1 VSADGNDFSGMTI
14 GSSNGSQSTSSTQTT
29 RSTNDFISVV
39 PPLDGSIVT
48 RSAIHLFPD
57 HRRVITR
64 PFLPGQEFLIQGIS
78 RAESVIERLLAMS
91 DEEVESTLTA
101 TIAQF
106 DRRHA
111 DLLTVFREH
120 FSLIAHRLPLVNVQP
135 DAVDQTRR
143 DLIGAYFTQEY
154 AVEGAALFNPS
165 IVAHPDQTELNPGE
179 LRFIMSARAV
189 GEGHVSS
196 VEFRTGVITG
206 IHKLEID
213 PPGRF
218 LTAGTTMPLPMSRD
232 FLSDSLSRQGDAI
245 SAESILRLLPDEFT
259 PRDLELILRSS
270 EADSPRRDAHDGILE
285 RIRRTAESS
294 FCLTFDPISK
304 LSERVIFPSS
314 PAESHG
320 MEDARFV
327 RFVDDDFAAQS
338 VSFEPV
344 AHENLVT
351 YYGTYTAFDGAKVAP
366 HMLKTRDFTTFEIQP
381 MIGAAAQ
388 NKGMALFPRKID
400 GEFWGISRWDR
411 ENISVATSPDTL
423 RWGQPVV
430 VQAPVH
436 SWEVVQLGACTSPME
451 TDVGWLVLTH
461 GVGPMRVYSIGAL
474 LLDIN
479 DPTQVIGQLETPLL
493 SPQGDEREGYVPNVI
508 YSCGA
513 LIHQGVVVLP
523 YGCSDASI
531 RFAFVDLEGLLALL
545 TESPLGSRTPLP
557 TGEAA

>member
-1 VSADGNDFSGMTI
+1 MSTGGTDFSGLAI
-14 GSSNGSQSTSSTQTT
+14 GSASGSQSSSSTETT
-29 RSTNDFISVV
+29 RSTNDYISVV

-91 DEEVESTLTA
+91 DAEVERTLLA

-106 DRRHA
+106 DRRHG

-120 FSLIAHRLPLVNVQP
+120 FKLISHRLPLVNVNP
-135 DAVDQTRR
+135 DTMEQTRR

-154 AVEGAALFNPS
+154 AIEGAALFNPS
-165 IVAHPDQTELNPGE
+165 IVAHPDQSDLKSGE

-206 IHKLEID
+206 IHQLEID
-213 PPGRF
+213 APGRF
-218 LTAGTTMPLPMSRD
+218 LTAGTTSPLPMSRD

-259 PRDLELILRSS
+259 PSDLELVLRSS
-270 EADSPRRDAHDGILE
+270 EADSPRRDTNDGILE

-294 FCLTFDPISK
+294 FCLTFDPISD

-327 RFVDDDFAAQS
+327 RFVDDNDAAQRATDES
-338 VSFEPV
+338 G
-344 AHENLVT
+344 AQENEVT
-351 YYGTYTAFDGAKVAP
+351 YYGTYTAFDGTKVAP
-366 HMLKTRDFTTFEIQP
+366 HMLKTRDFATFEIQP

-423 RWGQPVV
+423 RWGEPVV
-430 VQAPVH
+430 IQAPVH
-436 SWEVVQLGACTSPME
+436 SWEIVQLGACTSPME
-451 TDVGWLVLTH
+451 TDAGWLVLTH

-474 LLDIN
+474 LLDID
-479 DPTQVIGQLETPLL
+479 DPTQVIGQLATPLL

-513 LIHQGVVVLP
+513 LIHDGVVVLP

-531 RFAFVDLEGLLALL
+531 RFAFVDLAGLLVLL
-545 TESPLGSRTPLP
+545 TESPLAKEKS
-557 TGEAA
+557 

>member
-1 VSADGNDFSGMTI
+1 
-14 GSSNGSQSTSSTQTT
+14 
-29 RSTNDFISVV
+29 
-39 PPLDGSIVT
+39 
-48 RSAIHLFPD
+48 
-57 HRRVITR
+57 
-64 PFLPGQEFLIQGIS
+64 
-78 RAESVIERLLAMS
+78 
-91 DEEVESTLTA
+91 
-101 TIAQF
+101 
-106 DRRHA
+106 
-111 DLLTVFREH
+111 LLTVFREH
-120 FSLIAHRLPLVNVQP
+120 FALISHRLPLVNVQP
-135 DAVDQTRR
+135 SAVGQTRR

-165 IVAHPDQTELNPGE
+165 IVAHPDQSELNPGE

-213 PPGRF
+213 SPGRF

-294 FCLTFDPISK
+294 FCLTFDPASE

-320 MEDARFV
+320 MEDARSV

-351 YYGTYTAFDGAKVAP
+351 YYGTYTAFDGTKVAP
-366 HMLKTRDFTTFEIQP
+366 HMLKTRDFATFEIQP

-423 RWGQPVV
+423 RWGDPVV

-479 DPTQVIGQLETPLL
+479 DPTQVIGQLDTPLL

-513 LIHQGVVVLP
+513 LIHDGVVVLP

-531 RFAFVDLEGLLALL
+531 RFAFVDLAGLLALL
-545 TESPLGSRTPLP
+545 TESPLNSNAPVT
-557 TGEAA
+557 TDEAA

>member
-1 VSADGNDFSGMTI
+1 MSADDTDFRGMTI
-14 GSSNGSQSTSSTQTT
+14 GSSHGSLSTSSIEST
-29 RSTNDFISVV
+29 RYTNDYISAV
-39 PPLDGSIVT
+39 PPLEGSLVT
-48 RSAIHLFPD
+48 RSEIHLFPD

-91 DEEVESTLTA
+91 DEEVERTLIA

-106 DRRHA
+106 DRRHG

-120 FSLIAHRLPLVNVQP
+120 FALVAHRLPLVNVNP
-135 DAVDQTRR
+135 ADVDQPRR

-154 AVEGAALFNPS
+154 AIEGAALFNPS
-165 IVAHPDQTELNPGE
+165 IVAHPDQDGLRPGE

-196 VEFRTGVITG
+196 VEFRTGVITDL
-206 IHKLEID
+206 HKLEID
-213 PPGRF
+213 APGRF
-218 LTAGTTMPLPMSRD
+218 LTAGTTRPLPMSRE
-232 FLSDSLSRQGDAI
+232 FLSDSLNQQGDAI
-245 SAESILRLLPDEFT
+245 SAEPILHLLPDEFT
-259 PRDLELILRSS
+259 PSDLELVLQTI
-270 EADSPRRDAHDGILE
+270 EADSPRRDAHDGMLE

-294 FCLTFDPISK
+294 FCLTFDPISE

-327 RFVDDDFAAQS
+327 RFIDKES
-338 VSFEPV
+338 TTPGSPGETR
-344 AHENLVT
+344 VT

-366 HMLKTRDFTTFEIQP
+366 HILTTRDFATFEIQP

-388 NKGMALFPRKID
+388 NKGMALFPRMID
-400 GEFWGISRWDR
+400 GKFWGISRWDR

-423 RWGQPVV
+423 RWGEPVV
-430 VQAPVH
+430 VQVPVH

-451 TDVGWLVLTH
+451 TDAGWLVLTH

-474 LLDIN
+474 LLDLN
-479 DPTQVIGQLETPLL
+479 DPTQVIGQLDTPLL

-513 LIHQGVVVLP
+513 LIHDGVVVLP

-531 RFAFVDLEGLLALL
+531 RFAFVDLAGLLIVL
-545 TESPLGSRTPLP
+545 TDSPVNTHSPLTN
-557 TGEAA
+557 GEAA

>member
-1 VSADGNDFSGMTI
+1 MSTEGTDFSGMTI
-14 GSSNGSQSTSSTQTT
+14 GSSSGSLST
-29 RSTNDFISVV
+29 RSTETIRSTNEFISVL
-39 PPLDGSIVT
+39 PPLDDSIVS

-57 HRRVITR
+57 HRRVIIR

-91 DEEVESTLTA
+91 DDEVERTLTA
-101 TIAQF
+101 TLTQF
-106 DRRHA
+106 DRRHG

-120 FSLIAHRLPLVNVQP
+120 FTLVAHWLALVNVSP
-135 DAVDQTRR
+135 AAVDQPRR

-154 AVEGAALFNPS
+154 AIEGAALFNPS
-165 IVAHPDQTELNPGE
+165 IVAHPDQDNLRPGE

-218 LTAGTTMPLPMSRD
+218 LTAGTTISLPISRK
-232 FLSDSLSRQGDAI
+232 FLSDSLNQHGDAT
-245 SAESILRLLPDEFT
+245 STELILRLLPDEFT
-259 PRDLELILRSS
+259 TSELESVLQSI
-270 EADSPRRDAHDGILE
+270 EADSAGRDAQNGILE

-294 FCLTFDPISK
+294 FCLTFDPSSE

-327 RFVDDDFAAQS
+327 RFIDEEADSLGATGK
-338 VSFEPV
+338 E
-344 AHENLVT
+344 LVT
-351 YYGTYTAFDGAKVAP
+351 YFGTYTAFDGAKVAP
-366 HMLKTRDFTTFEIQP
+366 HMLKTRDFVTFEIQP

-388 NKGMALFPRKID
+388 NKGMALFPRKIH
-400 GEFWGISRWDR
+400 GQFWGISRWDR

-423 RWGQPVV
+423 RWGNPVV
-430 VQAPVH
+430 VQVPVH

-451 TDVGWLVLTH
+451 TDAGWLVLTH

-474 LLDIN
+474 LLNLN
-479 DPTQVIGQLETPLL
+479 DPTQVIGQLDTPLL

-513 LIHQGVVVLP
+513 LIHDGVVVLP

-531 RFAFVDLEGLLALL
+531 RFAFIDLAGLLALL
-545 TESPLGSRTPLP
+545 TASPVTTPSP
-557 TGEAA
+557 VTTSEAA

>member
-1 VSADGNDFSGMTI
+1 MSTHGADFSGLAI
-14 GSSNGSQSTSSTQTT
+14 GSATGAQSTRATETI
-29 RSTNDFISVV
+29 RSTHDYISVV

-57 HRRVITR
+57 HRRVIIR
-64 PFLPGQEFLIQGIS
+64 PFLPGQEFLIQGLS
-78 RAESVIERLLAMS
+78 RAESVIERILAMS
-91 DEEVESTLTA
+91 DEDVARTLEA
-101 TIAQF
+101 TIEQF
-106 DRRHA
+106 DRRHG
-111 DLLTVFREH
+111 DLLNAFREH
-120 FSLIAHRLPLVNVQP
+120 FKLVAHRLPLANVNP
-135 DAVDQTRR
+135 DQVDQSRR

-154 AVEGAALFNPS
+154 AIEGAALFNPS
-165 IVAHPDQTELNPGE
+165 IVAHPDQGHLNPGE

-206 IHKLEID
+206 IHALEID

-218 LTAGTTMPLPMSRD
+218 LTAGTTKPLPMSRD
-232 FLSDSLSRQGDAI
+232 FLSDSLSRHGDA
-245 SAESILRLLPDEFT
+245 SPAQSILHLLPDEFT
-259 PRDLELILRSS
+259 PRDLELVLRSS
-270 EADSPRRDAHDGILE
+270 EADSPRRDANDGILE

-294 FCLTFDPISK
+294 FCLTFDPLSE

-327 RFVDDDFAAQS
+327 RFIDDDFSTQYA
-338 VSFEPV
+338 SFESV

-351 YYGTYTAFDGAKVAP
+351 YYGTYTAFDGTKVAP
-366 HMLKTRDFTTFEIQP
+366 HMIKTRDFTTFEIQP

-400 GEFWGISRWDR
+400 DEFWGISRWDR

-423 RWGQPVV
+423 RWGEPVV

-474 LLDIN
+474 LLDLN
-479 DPTQVIGQLETPLL
+479 DPTQVIGQLDKPLL

-513 LIHQGVVVLP
+513 LIHEGVVVLP

-531 RFAFVDLEGLLALL
+531 RFAFVDLAGLLALL
-545 TESPLGSRTPLP
+545 TASPLGADPSLP
-557 TGEAA
+557 THEAA

>member
-1 VSADGNDFSGMTI
+1 MSTGGTDFSGMTI
-14 GSSNGSQSTSSTQTT
+14 GSSSGAQSTSSTESI
-29 RSTNDFISVV
+29 RSTNDYISVV

-48 RSAIHLFPD
+48 RSAIHLLPD

-101 TIAQF
+101 TLTQF
-106 DRRHA
+106 DRRHG

-120 FSLIAHRLPLVNVQP
+120 FKLVAHRLPLVNVSP
-135 DAVDQTRR
+135 DVVDQPRR

-154 AVEGAALFNPS
+154 AIEGAALFNPS
-165 IVAHPDQTELNPGE
+165 IVAHPDQDGLKPGE

-196 VEFRTGVITG
+196 VEFRTGVIMG
-206 IHKLEID
+206 IHRLEID
-213 PPGRF
+213 APGRF
-218 LTAGTTMPLPMSRD
+218 LTAGTTMPLPMSRA
-232 FLSDSLSRQGDAI
+232 FLNDSLSRQGDAI

-259 PRDLELILRSS
+259 PHDLELVLQSS

-294 FCLTFDPISK
+294 FCLSFDPFSQ

-327 RFVDDDFAAQS
+327 RFVDEEADSLSD
-338 VSFEPV
+338 VGK
-344 AHENLVT
+344 NLAT
-351 YYGTYTAFDGAKVAP
+351 YYGTYTAFDGTKVAP
-366 HMLKTRDFTTFEIQP
+366 HMLRTRDFLTFEIQP

-400 GEFWGISRWDR
+400 GQFWGISRWDR

-423 RWGQPVV
+423 RWGDPVV

-451 TDVGWLVLTH
+451 TDAGWLVLTH

-474 LLDIN
+474 LLDLQ
-479 DPTQVIGQLETPLL
+479 DPTQVIGQLDTPLL

-513 LIHQGVVVLP
+513 LIHDGVVVLP

-531 RFAFVDLEGLLALL
+531 RFAFVDLAGLLSLL
-545 TESPLGSRTPLP
+545 TGSPVNTNSPLT

>member
-1 VSADGNDFSGMTI
+1 MSTDGTDFSGMTI
-14 GSSNGSQSTSSTQTT
+14 GSSNGALSTSPTETI
-29 RSTNDFISVV
+29 RSTSDYISVV

-57 HRRVITR
+57 HRRVIIR

-78 RAESVIERLLAMS
+78 RAESVIERLLAMGN
-91 DEEVESTLTA
+91 DEVERTLTA
-101 TIAQF
+101 TLTQF
-106 DRRHA
+106 DRRHG

-120 FSLIAHRLPLVNVQP
+120 FTLVAHWLPLLNVSP
-135 DAVDQTRR
+135 TAVDQPRR

-154 AVEGAALFNPS
+154 AIEGAALFNPS
-165 IVAHPDQTELNPGE
+165 IVAHPDQSNVRPGE

-218 LTAGTTMPLPMSRD
+218 LTAGTTSPLPMSRE
-232 FLSDSLSRQGDAI
+232 FLSDSFNQNRDAI
-245 SAESILRLLPDEFT
+245 SAEFILRLLPDEFT
-259 PRDLELILRSS
+259 ASELEFVLKSV
-270 EADSPRRDAHDGILE
+270 EADSPGRYAQNGILE
-285 RIRRTAESS
+285 RIRRAAESS
-294 FCLTFDPISK
+294 FCLTFDPSSE

-327 RFVDDDFAAQS
+327 RFFDEEAG
-338 VSFEPV
+338 SFGATDE
-344 AHENLVT
+344 ELVT

-366 HMLKTRDFTTFEIQP
+366 HRLKTRDFVTFEIQP

-400 GEFWGISRWDR
+400 GQFWGISRWDR

-423 RWGQPVV
+423 RWGNPVV
-430 VQAPVH
+430 VQVPVH

-474 LLDIN
+474 LLDLH
-479 DPTQVIGQLETPLL
+479 DPTQVIGQLDTPLL

-513 LIHQGVVVLP
+513 LIHDGVVVLP

-531 RFAFVDLEGLLALL
+531 RFAFIDLAGLLSLL
-545 TESPLGSRTPLP
+545 TESRVNTNSPLT